1 MQQPSASSGLPLQCS
16 QNLQFPQHSIS
27 LPPID
32 NTALVWDRLR
42 RPHSYALEL
51 KPMHRL
57 LLAYFLVISGV
68 ALAAPTIVE
77 KPTPAVSGASA
88 LVEDIGIETLGG
100 VFTPLLSRG
109 CKLPCSSTQVFS
121 TADDRQ
127 TEIKL
132 FLFRGN
138 AKMTKNA
145 RPLGVYVVL
154 GVPPEPRGLP
164 QVAVTFSVEGNQISL
179 TALDK
184 KSNRALEIKRR
195 EF

>member
-1 MQQPSASSGLPLQCS
+1 M
-16 QNLQFPQHSIS
+16 
-27 LPPID
+27 
-32 NTALVWDRLR
+32 R
-42 RPHSYALEL
+42 
-51 KPMHRL
+51 RL
-57 LLAYFLVISGV
+57 LLAHFLVISGV

-77 KPTPAVSGASA
+77 KPSPAVSGASA

-127 TEIKL
+127 TEIKV
-132 FLFRGN
+132 FLFRGI
-138 AKMTKNA
+138 AKLTKNA

-154 GVPPEPRGLP
+154 GVPPEPRGIP
-164 QVAVTFSVEGNQISL
+164 QVAVTFSVEGDQISL